1 MGCWIVALI
10 VVVLVATIAVV
21 IGHFVGK
28 AKKTEQA
35 LNDLYGEAVAYVPAM
50 DGSIAPERV
59 EAFIRVRQRV
69 FEHCSEFQE
78 QWHKVFYPENLEQGE
93 DTTKSTAVREGPGGL
108 KQVLKLGPA
117 LLRFV
122 DTRNRA
128 LLKEEMGLGEYQYI
142 YFMAYIEQL
151 RRVDDTKFAGFD
163 DAYPGS
169 RARSE
174 MAQILENQLDEL
186 MSAKNRTADTSLASG
201 LRSEIAA
208 LSAPSSD
215 GHPLPWEDGLP
226 PAIAA
231 SLEPYAE
238 ALAQYYCEGI
248 AKIELMQKN
257 KGFNF
262 SN

>member
-1 MGCWIVALI
+1 MGCWIATLI
-10 VVVLVATIAVV
+10 VVVLVATIAVL

-50 DGSIAPERV
+50 DGSIAPERI
-59 EAFIRVRQRV
+59 EAFIRVRQQV
-69 FEHCSEFQE
+69 FEHCSEFLA
-78 QWHKVFYPENLEQGE
+78 QWYEVFRLEDAEQGE
-93 DTTKSTAVREGPGGL
+93 NTTKGTAAREGRGGL
-108 KQVLKLGPA
+108 KQVLKLGFEM
-117 LLRFV
+117 LRFV
-122 DTRNRA
+122 DARNRA
-128 LLKEEMGLGEYQYI
+128 LLAAEMGLGEYQYI

-151 RRVDDTKFAGFD
+151 RRVDDTKFAGVD

-186 MSAKNRTADTSLASG
+186 MSANNQTADTSLASG
-201 LRSEIAA
+201 LRNQIAA
-208 LSAPSSD
+208 LSGKNGD

-238 ALAQYYCEGI
+238 TLAQYYCEGI
-248 AKIELMQKN
+248 AKIELLQKN
-257 KGFNF
+257 KGISFRN
-262 SN
+262 